1 MSSGI
6 ATQRRTG
13 APVVGEVL
21 MDASISSSH
30 LLLSMLASHFMNPS
44 TDLKHTSFFSSYLL
58 LLTNLHLLSLSPLN
72 SSQTAAPTPKR
83 PSANPSSR

>member
-30 LLLSMLASHFMNPS
+30 LLLPCTPKCL
-44 TDLKHTSFFSSYLL
+44 
-58 LLTNLHLLSLSPLN
+58 LHL
-72 SSQTAAPTPKR
+72 SSGQPI
-83 PSANPSSR
+83 N